1 MICGSQ
7 PHSETNL
14 RPNSHPV
21 RARTISLNTNSK
33 YTKVFNFLFFAKE
46 VLIEPNLLDT
56 AHGFA
61 ARPDLELPEVKTAF
75 AGALV
80 QTVDWFKKTL

>member
-1 MICGSQ
+1 M
-7 PHSETNL
+7 
-14 RPNSHPV
+14 
-21 RARTISLNTNSK
+21 
-33 YTKVFNFLFFAKE
+33 
-46 VLIEPNLLDT
+46 LIEPNLLDT

-80 QTVDWFKKTL
+80 QTVDWFKKTLWFYDYLSVAELMDERILLHIVLGLCP